1 MSGIFVLWL
10 LWFNDFTAEWHPPP
24 DTWHAHCHMHGSD
37 WGCEWGSP
45 YSVWERGI
53 QSWALLDGIVSLWKS
68 NIAICASR
76 VFSSEHT
83 SILAAAWHAFHHAT
97 LYVACA
103 TSISSMLPCMC
114 NTLFNAILALC
125 KYVNVHVCVCMRLCV
140 VCVCARL
147 CACTCIDT
155 THRCT
160 RPFNHCL
167 PLHYHL
173 FPPVHCSIH
182 SKAEVPNT
190 CELRTEHSP
199 PSSCAGPTYVREG
212 VMQHVL

>member
-1 MSGIFVLWL
+1 M
-10 LWFNDFTAEWHPPP
+10 
-24 DTWHAHCHMHGSD
+24 
-37 WGCEWGSP
+37 
-45 YSVWERGI
+45 
-53 QSWALLDGIVSLWKS
+53 SLWKS

-97 LYVACA
+97 LYAACA
-103 TSISSMLPCMC
+103 TSTSMLPCMC
-114 NTLFNAILALC
+114 NALFNAILALC
-125 KYVNVHVCVCMRLCV
+125 KCVNVHACVCVLCVYLVSVSVCMRLYV

-147 CACTCIDT
+147 CVCTCIDT

-167 PLHYHL
+167 PLYYHL
-173 FPPVHCSIH
+173 LPPVRCSIH
-182 SKAEVPNT
+182 SKAEAPNT
-190 CELRTEHSP
+190 CELRTEHLP

-212 VMQHVL
+212 GMQHVLQYTVV